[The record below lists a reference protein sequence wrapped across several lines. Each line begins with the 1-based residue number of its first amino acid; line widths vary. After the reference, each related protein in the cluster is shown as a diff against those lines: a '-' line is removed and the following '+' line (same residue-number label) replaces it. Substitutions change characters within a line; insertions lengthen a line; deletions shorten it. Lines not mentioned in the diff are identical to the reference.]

1 MVYKSRAKVPAILQT
16 SKEARATGLK
26 YYTLEFGN
34 KTTCYD
40 DGTTMEFTSSARIY
54 ANWEYDIICPVMDR
68 HPSLTG
74 VEDFEGFED
83 FINFDTSIRYKF
95 MDPAVFSRMR
105 RIAFVVDESCDVGW
119 PDMSKRENIEVIL
132 YPDFEALMPLKEDV
146 SGARKQLH
154 MELVDLDENLD

>member
-1 MVYKSRAKVPAILQT
+1 
-16 SKEARATGLK
+16 
-26 YYTLEFGN
+26 
-34 KTTCYD
+34 
-40 DGTTMEFTSSARIY
+40 
-54 ANWEYDIICPVMDR
+54 
-68 HPSLTG
+68 
-74 VEDFEGFED
+74 
-83 FINFDTSIRYKF
+83 